1 MSGRKRT
8 EQFHVFLSPEE
19 KVILE
24 AKFKASGM
32 HSRSSFIRHMI
43 LQGYV
48 YDVDY
53 SALRK
58 SNEQLSK
65 IGTNI
70 NQIARRVNSTG
81 YIFPEEIKNIQ
92 EQLKDIWDI
101 QKSILSRQPL
111 GHQ

>member
-1 MSGRKRT
+1 M
-8 EQFHVFLSPEE
+8 
-19 KVILE
+19 ILE